1 MVRSL
6 GTGWTV
12 TRKGK
17 CGFLY
22 YLGVHYCPCVVN
34 IGDHGIYFLP
44 VRFGKRFI
52 SAKNLKEILGDD
64 FPEAEID
71 AMIAEAT
78 GGKHDKVSY
87 TEFLRLWEEKN
98 EHDRDQRIK
107 ELTDMDDETKSISSL
122 DSSDAVHAEESRAAF
137 LGNKISSS
145 ARSARLESLRPTT
158 SSSNNGPGRLPF
170 LREVQFHRQQADI

>member
-1 MVRSL
+1 
-6 GTGWTV
+6 
-12 TRKGK
+12 
-17 CGFLY
+17 
-22 YLGVHYCPCVVN
+22 
-34 IGDHGIYFLP
+34 
-44 VRFGKRFI
+44 
-52 SAKNLKEILGDD
+52 
-64 FPEAEID
+64 
-71 AMIAEAT
+71 MIAEAT

-145 ARSARLESLRPTT
+145 ARSARLESLRPT
-158 SSSNNGPGRLPF
+158 SSSLNGPGRLPF